1 MNTRKLTWLDKAS
14 AKVASASGALYRR
27 LEGSS
32 QPAPTATPIGDRF
45 FVSGASMNILPRRAA
60 SAPLS
65 TASASKS
72 TTGIHQRGSWCR
84 GQ

>member
-14 AKVASASGALYRR
+14 AKVASASGALDRR

-45 FVSGASMNILPRRAA
+45 FVSGASMNIPSQKSGQR
-60 SAPLS
+60 
-65 TASASKS
+65 TAEYR
-72 TTGIHQRGSWCR
+72 IRF
-84 GQ
+84 

>member
-45 FVSGASMNILPRRAA
+45 FVSGASMNIPSQK
-60 SAPLS
+60 SANSEAIRPLIP
-65 TASASKS
+65 K
-72 TTGIHQRGSWCR
+72 
-84 GQ
+84 